1 MIDHCLKSH
10 LFALP
15 VCNVDVVDDVVVLPI
30 FARLLVVPD
39 EVKLHGENC
48 F

>member
-30 FARLLVVPD
+30 FARLLVGTALRRTLKSD
-39 EVKLHGENC
+39 H
-48 F
+48 